1 MHRLFT
7 RFLLTAIVAL
17 FSRAAFAEPDLLLY
31 FQISDS
37 PQFDN
42 SDDTCSYDFAMVSFT
57 TDGTNPSGGYL
68 DLYADGETV
77 SQGQALASGSD
88 AAYASLGSKPSAES
102 QILFELWSWSDSD
115 NSFERVGYY
124 TALYSDLIGNIMESG
139 GVSPAMPLMIAQVHA
154 EAVPEPT
161 SGLLTV
167 LGVAFL
173 ALRRKRV

>member
-139 GVSPAMPLMIAQVHA
+139 GVSPATPLMITQVHA
-154 EAVPEPT
+154 QAVPEPT
-161 SGLLTV
+161 SGLLV
-167 LGVAFL
+167 LLGAAVL
-173 ALRRKRV
+173 ALRRKRI

>member
-42 SDDTCSYDFAMVSFT
+42 SDDMCSYDFAMVSFT

-77 SQGQALASGSD
+77 SQGQALASGSE
-88 AAYASLGSKPSAES
+88 AAYASLGSNPSAES
-102 QILFELWSWSDSD
+102 QILFELWSASGD
-115 NSFERVGYY
+115 SFERVGYY
-124 TALYSDLIGNIMESG
+124 TAMYSDLIGNIMESG
-139 GVSPAMPLMIAQVHA
+139 GVSQATPLMITQVHA
-154 EAVPEPT
+154 QAVPEPT
-161 SGLLTV
+161 SGLLV
-167 LGVAFL
+167 LLGAAVL
-173 ALRRKRV
+173 ALRRKRI

>member
-7 RFLLTAIVAL
+7 RFLLTVIVAL
-17 FSRAAFAEPDLLLY
+17 FSRAAFADPDLLLY
-31 FQISDS
+31 FQIVDQ

-42 SDDTCSYDFAMVSFT
+42 GGTCSYDFAMVSFT
-57 TDGTNPSGGYL
+57 MDGTNPSGEYL

-88 AAYASLGSKPSAES
+88 AAYASLGSNLSAES
-102 QILFELWSWSDSD
+102 QILFELWAASD

-124 TALYSDLIGNIMESG
+124 TALYSDLTGNIMESG